1 MPKEHQFERASAVI
15 ADWLDSASTKL
26 ADGLKGG
33 GRAPFAAPATDSE
46 KLAYYESKMFNPDG
60 TDNVQGGMEEMHRL
74 GVEGYARA
82 KAEVLKAR
90 QDRMMGEYRQNA
102 AMVGG

>member
-15 ADWLDSASTKL
+15 ADWLDIGSTKI
-26 ADGLKGG
+26 ADGIKGG
-33 GRAPFAAPATDSE
+33 GRAPFAAPANESE
-46 KLAYYESKMFNPDG
+46 KLAYYEQKMFNPDG

-74 GVEGYARA
+74 GVEGYTKM

-90 QDRMMGEYRQNA
+90 QDRMSGQMPGMEGMQ
-102 AMVGG
+102 